1 MGDALANPWRGE
13 VALTLDGVAHRC
25 RLTLGALAEL
35 EAELGEGDLISLVQR
50 FEIGRFSSRD
60 MLALLAAGL
69 RGGGSEISR
78 ENLAQAEIEGGVMQ
92 ATKVAAQLLALS
104 FALPSGD
111 A

>member
-1 MGDALANPWRGE
+1 M
-13 VALTLDGVAHRC
+13 
-25 RLTLGALAEL
+25 
-35 EAELGEGDLISLVQR
+35 
-50 FEIGRFSSRD
+50 
-60 MLALLAAGL
+60 AAGL

-78 ENLAQAEIEGGVMQ
+78 EDLAQAEIEGGVMQ

>member
-1 MGDALANPWRGE
+1 MANPYRGE
-13 VALTLDGVAHRC
+13 VTLVLNGQPQLLK
-25 RLTLGALAEL
+25 LTLGALAEL

-50 FEIGRFSSRD
+50 FESERFSSRD

-78 ENLAQAEIEGGVMQ
+78 ADLAQAEIEGGVMQ
-92 ATKVAAQLLALS
+92 ATRVAAQLLALS
-104 FALPSGD
+104 FALPAED

>member
-1 MGDALANPWRGE
+1 MANPYAGE
-13 VALTLDGVAHRC
+13 VTLVLNGQPLMLK
-25 RLTLGALAEL
+25 LTLGALAEL

-50 FEIGRFSSRD
+50 FETGRFSSRD

-104 FALPSGD
+104 FALPAGD